1 MKQMQALRD
10 YSVPSSSSPVEEFQF
25 QISNVQARMSAALT
39 DEETCTDELKKNLF
53 PIG

>member
-10 YSVPSSSSPVEEFQF
+10 YSVEEFQF